1 LTEDEKRDK
10 HPTRAIQPIAALRLI
25 FSMARTLRAEPSAL
39 PIAIRFLSR
48 RYRAR
53 PSSGCSGQPSPRARS
68 RVRQPLIRSA
78 VGRK

>member
-1 LTEDEKRDK
+1 
-10 HPTRAIQPIAALRLI
+10 
-25 FSMARTLRAEPSAL
+25 MARTLRAEPSAL

-53 PSSGCSGQPSPRARS
+53 PSSGCSGQPTPRARS

-78 VGRK
+78 VGLQQMPFIHLHVDKVYGDYS

>member
-1 LTEDEKRDK
+1 
-10 HPTRAIQPIAALRLI
+10 
-25 FSMARTLRAEPSAL
+25 MAQTLRAEPSAL

-53 PSSGCSGQPSPRARS
+53 PSSGCSGQTSPQASS

-78 VGRK
+78 VSFKRVVERLLNDSCNIKR